1 MRAGRLFLF
10 GALIL
15 SVSATAGAHEL
26 GTLRTFVAFHKDGS
40 FAVELIVD
48 REHLPPRFGENR
60 PSKEPVRI
68 EGLTPVLDRQI
79 GGILSAAVRGARPAF
94 DGRPVATKV
103 ALARSA
109 GESDASVAVG
119 AELRLILSGTI
130 PPG

>member
-48 REHLPPRFGENR
+48 REHLPPRFGPENVAGTGPMDLHPQQFIR
-60 PSKEPVRI
+60 
-68 EGLTPVLDRQI
+68 
-79 GGILSAAVRGARPAF
+79 RGQALRAF
-94 DGRPVATKV
+94 RGSPT
-103 ALARSA
+103 
-109 GESDASVAVG
+109 
-119 AELRLILSGTI
+119 
-130 PPG
+130 